1 MRVLGVLLGCL
12 LYALAVPPVD
22 CGAVAWL
29 ALVPVLLAVRGQSAV
44 SAFSYGCLF
53 GYAYGWATLWSLAET
68 AVQYF
73 HMAMPVGATAAALWF
88 LFVVGVPFGLFAAAA
103 GAVLN
108 RLGFVVALP
117 VVPALWVASELLRG
131 RLIGQPWGLLGY
143 TQHLQLA
150 LAQVAT
156 LTGVYGVSFL
166 LALGST
172 ALSETIHRLLVRD
185 SLARALRVLV
195 APTAVIGV
203 CWLAGLRALGT
214 PDASIAESAAG
225 ETRQVAIVQT
235 NVTPAAH
242 WTPSYTGAQVGAHL
256 RRTDDISPTAHP
268 ALIVWPENAVPRY
281 LEGDP
286 FLASRLAESARHH
299 RADLLL
305 GAPRYE
311 DGRSYNSV
319 RLITASGRN
328 GGHYDKRRL
337 VLFAEEKPFTSSAD
351 AEPNQN
357 PDEFATGSAPGVLQ
371 SFVRLGISVCHEIL
385 HPDLINDSVRNGA
398 ELLVNVAND
407 SWLDGVSEGPGLQHL
422 AMATFRAIET
432 RRYLVRAAITGASAV
447 IDPFGRVVGALPPG
461 QAGVLTA
468 SVTGLDALTWYV
480 RVGDLFGFLCVLVA
494 LSGLVLCVIARRVSP
509 AIPARRQL

>member
-1 MRVLGVLLGCL
+1 MRVLGVLLGGL

-22 CGAVAWL
+22 CGAFAWL
-29 ALVPVLLAVRGQSAV
+29 ALVPVLLAVRGQAAV

-53 GYAYGWATLWSLAET
+53 GYAYGWATLWSLADT
-68 AVQYF
+68 AVRYF
-73 HMAMPVGATAAALWF
+73 HLVMPLGATAAALWF
-88 LFVVGVPFGLFAAAA
+88 LVVVGVPFGLFAAAA

-108 RLGFVVALP
+108 RLGFVVSLV

-143 TQHLQLA
+143 TQHRELA
-150 LAQVAT
+150 LAQVAA

-172 ALSETIHRLLVRD
+172 ALAETIHRLLVRD
-185 SLARALRVLV
+185 SLGRALRVLI
-195 APTAVIGV
+195 APAAVIGV
-203 CWLAGLRALGT
+203 CWLTGLRAL
-214 PDASIAESAAG
+214 SAAG
-225 ETRQVAIVQT
+225 TPASDSATGRTQQVAIVQT
-235 NVTPAAH
+235 NVTPAAR

-256 RRTDDISPTAHP
+256 RRTDDISPATRP

-281 LEGDP
+281 LEADP
-286 FLASRLAESARHH
+286 FLASRLAESARRHH
-299 RADLLL
+299 ADLLL

-337 VLFAEEKPFTSSAD
+337 VLFAEEKPFTPRAD
-351 AEPNQN
+351 GDPNRD
-357 PDEFATGSAPGVLQ
+357 PDAFASGTGPGVLQ
-371 SFVRLGISVCHEIL
+371 SFVRLGVSVCHEIL

-407 SWLDGVSEGPGLQHL
+407 SWLDGLSEGAGLQHL

-447 IDPFGRVVGALPPG
+447 IDPFGRVVGVLPPG

-468 SVTGLDALTWYV
+468 PVTGLDTLTWYV
-480 RVGDLFGFLCVLVA
+480 RVGDLFAFVCVVVALWGLALCVVA
-494 LSGLVLCVIARRVSP
+494 RHASP
-509 AIPARRQL
+509 AIPARREL